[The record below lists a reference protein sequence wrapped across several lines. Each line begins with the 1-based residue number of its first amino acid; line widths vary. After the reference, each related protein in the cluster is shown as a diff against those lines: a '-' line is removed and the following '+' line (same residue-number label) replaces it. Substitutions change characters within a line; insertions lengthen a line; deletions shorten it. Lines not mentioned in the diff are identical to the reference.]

1 MKQFL
6 YSIFAVGLLVACN
19 PKNTEAVI
27 EDKAPQEIAAPTNN
41 VELGAQLYASNCVRC
56 HGFKDPKNFT
66 AEEWKEIVPRMAVK
80 AKIDADTENKILE
93 YVLANAK

>member
-1 MKQFL
+1 MKRFL
-6 YSIFAVGLLVACN
+6 YLMLAIGPVVACS

-27 EDKAPQEIAAPTNN
+27 EEAAPQEIATPLNTIEA
-41 VELGAQLYASNCVRC
+41 GAQLYAANCVKC

-80 AKIDADTENKILE
+80 AKIDAYTENKILE

>member
-1 MKQFL
+1 MKRFL
-6 YSIFAVGLLVACN
+6 YLMIAIGPVVACS
-19 PKNTEAVI
+19 PKNTEVVVQ
-27 EDKAPQEIAAPTNN
+27 EEAPQEIAAPENN
-41 VELGAQLYASNCVRC
+41 VAEGEKLFATNCVRC

-80 AKIDADTENKILE
+80 AKIDAYTENKILE